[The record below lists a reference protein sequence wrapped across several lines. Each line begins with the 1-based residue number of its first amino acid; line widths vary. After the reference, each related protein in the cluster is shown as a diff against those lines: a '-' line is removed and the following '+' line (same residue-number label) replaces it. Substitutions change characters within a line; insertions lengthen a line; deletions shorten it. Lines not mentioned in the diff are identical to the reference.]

1 METIRPTLR
10 PTPDVHNAA
19 VESQIREKREKERE
33 GGEGEG
39 SLMKSVNDIPTVWQ
53 KLWDGVWPSITQQQ
67 ILHRSK
73 FWANFPP

>member
-33 GGEGEG
+33 GREREREREREDKQY
-39 SLMKSVNDIPTVWQ
+39 SRHTCQLD
-53 KLWDGVWPSITQQQ
+53 
-67 ILHRSK
+67 
-73 FWANFPP
+73 